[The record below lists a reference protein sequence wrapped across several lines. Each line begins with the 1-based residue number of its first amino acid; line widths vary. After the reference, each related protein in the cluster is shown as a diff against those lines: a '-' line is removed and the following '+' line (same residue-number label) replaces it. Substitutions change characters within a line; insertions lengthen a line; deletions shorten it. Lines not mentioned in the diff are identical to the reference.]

1 MTCLL
6 HSIPI
11 PQSGHEA
18 TYLTAWELGVVG
30 FFIRR
35 SGLTDALQWMVTNMR
50 IKKKQ
55 TITLMKISRTDGM
68 GLSDGKD
75 ISHLTYYTI
84 NLLLM
89 CTVSVILVN
98 KTVR

>member
-1 MTCLL
+1 MGLA
-6 HSIPI
+6 
-11 PQSGHEA
+11 QSGNEA
-18 TYLTAWELGVVG
+18 THLTAWELGVVG

-55 TITLMKISRTDGM
+55 TTMLMKISRTDGM
-68 GLSDGKD
+68 GLSGAKD
-75 ISHLTYYTI
+75 ITHLTYYTV

-89 CTVSVILVN
+89 CTISVILVN